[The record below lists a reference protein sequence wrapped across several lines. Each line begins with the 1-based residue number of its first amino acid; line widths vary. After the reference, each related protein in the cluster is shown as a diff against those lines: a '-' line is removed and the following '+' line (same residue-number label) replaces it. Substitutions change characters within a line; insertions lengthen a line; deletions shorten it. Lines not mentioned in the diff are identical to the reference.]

1 MIKILI
7 TAYDIN
13 PYKGSEASTGW
24 NFTIQVTRE
33 NKVVAITR
41 KNNKQN
47 IEKYIKENNISTENL
62 EFKYYDLPYWMRFW
76 KKGSRGS
83 SLYFYLWQ
91 MFMPIFILK
100 NKLKFDIAHNVNFH
114 ADAFPTFLWLLRK
127 PLIWGP
133 INHNEL
139 IPKQYLLSKKESYKD
154 SLKWIIKNIN
164 WKIDPFIFLSRKLSD
179 IVIGGNSSVK
189 KRLNIPEKRFYSLS
203 QVASNNVEENIKNF
217 YNENFTILLVGRFI
231 TIKSFDLSLKS
242 FEKFYNSLSDKNQS
256 KVFLKIIGDGPL
268 KHHYQSII
276 KNFNSIKNIEFCG
289 WIEKNMMDNY
299 YKTSSVFFFP
309 SHEGAGMVIAESLS
323 HGLPIVCFDNYGPG
337 ELTNEKCA
345 FKIPYSTY
353 EKSVDD
359 FAQKLRLL
367 CENKDLQKSMSLE
380 ARKLFEEKYTWDAK
394 GLFLQQIYSN
404 LSKKYNLGDSNE

>member
-139 IPKQYLLSKKESYKD
+139 IPKQYFLSKKEAYKD

-164 WKIDPFIFLSRKLSD
+164 WKSDPFIFLSRKLSD

-189 KRLNIPEKRFYSLS
+189 KRLNISEKRFYSLS

-242 FEKFYNSLSDKNQS
+242 FEKFYNSLSDENQS

-299 YKTSSVFFFP
+299 YKTSSVFFFS
-309 SHEGAGMVIAESLS
+309 SHEGAGMVIAEALS
-323 HGLPIVCFDNYGPG
+323 FGLPIVCFDNYGPG
-337 ELTNEKCA
+337 ELTNDKCA
-345 FKIPYSTY
+345 IRIPYSNYDKSIEDFSKALVKIY
-353 EKSVDD
+353 EDKE
-359 FAQKLRLL
+359 LL
-367 CENKDLQKSMSLE
+367 QNMSLE
-380 ARKLFEEKYTWDAK
+380 ARKLFEEKYTWEAK
-394 GLFLQQIYSN
+394 GREINSLYLKLKEKYKIKD
-404 LSKKYNLGDSNE
+404 SK